1 MKDNTV
7 EAGTVKPSPE
17 GEGWVRGNQHKEES
31 LFIPPHP
38 SLIMPDYPVRHP
50 AGECKSA
57 PGGFVPQGE
66 GTQIEP
72 RSFSRLDVAFGRF
85 LSRRT
90 GFDPVQKQAFETIV
104 MTASYEQNQGHSCIQ
119 INDEARELLFASGLV
134 ETNPTDQSSPLPLV
148 IEQNRLYLHRY
159 WNYENRL
166 AMQIKAMNQAEANG
180 NRPVAVTELLLDR
193 YFDVSDE
200 TDDQREAAKMAA
212 RQSFCIITGGPG
224 TGKTFTVVKILA
236 LLQELAEQP
245 LHIALAAPTG
255 KAAMRLQ
262 ESIGFSKTKLPCSDA
277 IKNRIPETVTT
288 LHRLLGAMP
297 PSPYFRHHAGKPLV
311 HDLVVVDEASMVDLA
326 LMSKLL
332 DALKP
337 GARLI
342 LLGDK
347 DQLASVES
355 GAVLADLAVAE
366 TLQSNVY
373 TLKKSHRFGGVIKE
387 LAEAV
392 NRQQDELAW
401 QILSNGGS
409 GAVQCLDADLV
420 DYVVAQQ
427 AEYLQLI
434 KAGAGFERIF
444 QAFSRFQVLCSNRQ
458 GKNSVADINYR
469 VEQKLAEQ
477 NRIALSGL
485 WYPGRPVMVTQNNP
499 ALHLYNGDIG
509 ICMQDNVGAG
519 LVPAQSGQPQ
529 GIAPTGKLMVYFQRA
544 DGSVKK
550 YLPARVPHCETVFAM
565 TIHKSQGSEFEEVL
579 IVLPEAI
586 NPVLTKELLYTA
598 ITRAKQTI
606 KLVAGEAVFTA
617 TVRQK
622 IDRVTGL
629 VDKFKI

>member
-1 MKDNTV
+1 MENL
-7 EAGTVKPSPE
+7 EAQT
-17 GEGWVRGNQHKEES
+17 
-31 LFIPPHP
+31 
-38 SLIMPDYPVRHP
+38 
-50 AGECKSA
+50 
-57 PGGFVPQGE
+57 
-66 GTQIEP
+66 EP
-72 RSFSRLDVAFGRF
+72 RSFSRLDIAFARF
-85 LSRRT
+85 LSQRT
-90 GFDPVQKQAFETIV
+90 GFDAMQKQAFETIA

-119 INDEARELLFASGLV
+119 IDDKARALLLASGLV
-134 ETNPTDQSSPLPLV
+134 EPNPESQADPLPLV
-148 IEQNRLYLHRY
+148 IEQDRLYLHRY

-166 AMQIKAMNQAEANG
+166 AMQIKAMTRVEHPIEKLDA
-180 NRPVAVTELLLDR
+180 LLGR
-193 YFDVSDE
+193 YFDMSDE

-212 RQSFCIITGGPG
+212 KQSFSIITGGPG

-262 ESIGFSKTKLPCSDA
+262 ESIGLSKAKLPCSEA

-288 LHRLLGAMP
+288 LHRLLGALP
-297 PSPYFRHHAGKPLV
+297 PSPYFRHNADKPLV

-355 GAVLADLAVAE
+355 GAVLADLAMAE
-366 TLQSNVY
+366 ALQNNVY
-373 TLKKSHRFGGVIKE
+373 TLKKSHRFGGAIKE

-392 NRQQDELAW
+392 NFQQDELAW
-401 QILSNGGS
+401 QILSGGRD
-409 GAVQCLDADLV
+409 GAVQCLDEDLI
-420 DYVVAQQ
+420 DYVAAQQ
-427 AEYLQLI
+427 VDYLQLI
-434 KAGAGFERIF
+434 KADAEFERIF

-458 GKNSVADINYR
+458 GKNSVADINDR

-477 NRIALSGL
+477 QRIDLSGL

-509 ICMQDNVGAG
+509 ICMPDSFSAG
-519 LVPAQSGQPQ
+519 KV
-529 GIAPTGKLMVYFQRA
+529 MVFFQRA

-598 ITRAKQTI
+598 ITRAKKTI
-606 KLVAGEAVFTA
+606 KLNAGEVVFIA

>member
-1 MKDNTV
+1 MEDLEVQT
-7 EAGTVKPSPE
+7 
-17 GEGWVRGNQHKEES
+17 
-31 LFIPPHP
+31 
-38 SLIMPDYPVRHP
+38 
-50 AGECKSA
+50 
-57 PGGFVPQGE
+57 
-66 GTQIEP
+66 EP
-72 RSFSRLDVAFGRF
+72 RSFSRLDVAFARF

-90 GFDPVQKQAFETIV
+90 TGFDPQQKQAFETIV

-119 INDEARELLFASGLV
+119 IDDNARALLLASGLV
-134 ETNPTDQSSPLPLV
+134 GPNPESKADPLPLV
-148 IEQNRLYLHRY
+148 IEQDRLYLHRY

-166 AMQIKAMNQAEANG
+166 ALQIKAMTQAEHPIEKLDA
-180 NRPVAVTELLLDR
+180 LLDR
-193 YFDVSDE
+193 YFDMRDE

-212 RQSFCIITGGPG
+212 KQSFSIITGGPG

-262 ESIGFSKTKLPCSDA
+262 ESIGFSKAKLPCSET

-297 PSPYFRHHAGKPLV
+297 PSPYFRHNADKPLV
-311 HDLVVVDEASMVDLA
+311 YDLVVVDEASMVDLA

-355 GAVLADLAVAE
+355 GAVLADLAMAE
-366 TLQSNVY
+366 SLQNNVY
-373 TLKKSHRFGGVIKE
+373 TLKKSHRFGGAIKE

-392 NRQQDELAW
+392 NFQQDELAW
-401 QILSNGGS
+401 QILSDGGD
-409 GAVQCLDADLV
+409 GAVQCLDEDLI
-420 DYVVAQQ
+420 DYVAAQQ
-427 AEYLQLI
+427 ADYLQLA
-434 KAGAGFERIF
+434 KADAEFERIF

-458 GKNSVADINYR
+458 GKNSVADINDR

-477 NRIALSGL
+477 KRIDLSGL

-509 ICMQDNVGAG
+509 ICMPDSFSA
-519 LVPAQSGQPQ
+519 
-529 GIAPTGKLMVYFQRA
+529 GKLMVFFQRA

-579 IVLPEAI
+579 IVLPETI

-598 ITRAKQTI
+598 ITRAKKTI

-622 IDRVTGL
+622 IERVTGL
-629 VDKFKI
+629 VDKFKG

>member
-1 MKDNTV
+1 MKDTTV
-7 EAGTVKPSPE
+7 GLSTTKLFPE
-17 GEGWVRGNQHKEES
+17 GDGAEFEQK
-31 LFIPPHP
+31 
-38 SLIMPDYPVRHP
+38 
-50 AGECKSA
+50 A
-57 PGGFVPQGE
+57 
-66 GTQIEP
+66 
-72 RSFSRLDVAFGRF
+72 FSRLDIAFARF

-90 GFDPVQKQAFETIV
+90 GFDPLQKQAFEALV
-104 MTASYEQNQGHSCIQ
+104 MAVSYEQNQGHNCIR
-119 INDEARELLFASGLV
+119 IDDEAQALLLASGQAG
-134 ETNPTDQSSPLPLV
+134 TNPGSWTDLLPLV
-148 IEQNRLYLHRY
+148 IEQDRLYLHRY
-159 WNYENRL
+159 WYYENRL
-166 AMQIKAMNQAEANG
+166 AMQIKAMTQAETNS
-180 NRPVAVTELLLDR
+180 NRPVAATEPLLDR
-193 YFDVSDE
+193 YFADALDAI
-200 TDDQREAAKMAA
+200 DDQREAAKMAA

-262 ESIGFSKTKLPCSDA
+262 ESIGFSKAKLPCPET

-297 PSPYFRHHAGKPLV
+297 PSPYFRHHADKPLV
-311 HDLVVVDEASMVDLA
+311 YDLVVVDEASMVDLA

-355 GAVLADLAVAE
+355 GAVLADLASAE
-366 TLQSNVY
+366 ALQDNVY
-373 TLKKSHRFGGVIKE
+373 TLRKSHRFGGAIKK

-392 NRQQDELAW
+392 NLQQDELAW
-401 QILSNGGS
+401 QIISDSADLHPVGEDD
-409 GAVQCLDADLV
+409 AVQRLGEDLI
-420 DYVVAQQ
+420 DYVAAQQ
-427 AEYLQLI
+427 ADYLQLI
-434 KAGAGFERIF
+434 KAGAGFERIY
-444 QAFSRFQVLCSNRQ
+444 QAFSRFQVLCSNRP

-469 VEQKLAEQ
+469 VEQKLAGQ
-477 NRIALSGL
+477 RRIDLSGL
-485 WYPGRPVMVTQNNP
+485 WYPGRPIMVTQNNP

-509 ICMQDNVGAG
+509 ICMLDSAHSAG
-519 LVPAQSGQPQ
+519 L
-529 GIAPTGKLMVYFQRA
+529 TGKMMVFFQRA
-544 DGSVKK
+544 DGTVKK

-579 IVLPEAI
+579 IVLPETI

-598 ITRAKQTI
+598 ITRAKKTI

-622 IDRVTGL
+622 IERVTGL
-629 VDKFKI
+629 IDRFKL

>member
-1 MKDNTV
+1 LNAQT
-7 EAGTVKPSPE
+7 
-17 GEGWVRGNQHKEES
+17 
-31 LFIPPHP
+31 
-38 SLIMPDYPVRHP
+38 
-50 AGECKSA
+50 
-57 PGGFVPQGE
+57 
-66 GTQIEP
+66 EP
-72 RSFSRLDVAFGRF
+72 RSFSRLDVAFARF
-85 LSRRT
+85 LSQRT
-90 GFDPVQKQAFETIV
+90 GFDPLQKQAFETIV

-119 INDEARELLFASGLV
+119 IDDKAKALLLASGLV
-134 ETNPTDQSSPLPLV
+134 EPNPESQADPLPLV
-148 IEQNRLYLHRY
+148 IEQDRLYLHRY

-166 AMQIKAMNQAEANG
+166 ALQIKAMTQAEHPIEKLDA
-180 NRPVAVTELLLDR
+180 LLDR
-193 YFDVSDE
+193 YFEMSDE

-212 RQSFCIITGGPG
+212 KQSFSIITGGPG

-262 ESIGFSKTKLPCSDA
+262 ESIGKSKAKLPCSET

-288 LHRLLGAMP
+288 LHRLLGAIP
-297 PSPYFRHHAGKPLV
+297 PSPYFRHNADKPLV
-311 HDLVVVDEASMVDLA
+311 YDLVVVDEASMVDLA

-355 GAVLADLAVAE
+355 GAVLADLAMAE
-366 TLQSNVY
+366 ALQNNVY
-373 TLKKSHRFGGVIKE
+373 TLKKSHRFGGAIKE

-392 NRQQDELAW
+392 NFQQDELAW
-401 QILSNGGS
+401 KILSDGAD
-409 GAVQCLDADLV
+409 GAVQCLDEDLI
-420 DYVVAQQ
+420 DYVAAQQ
-427 AEYLQLI
+427 ADYLQLA
-434 KAGAGFERIF
+434 KADAEFERIF
-444 QAFSRFQVLCSNRQ
+444 QAFNRFQVLCSNRQ
-458 GKNSVADINYR
+458 GKNSVADINDR

-477 NRIALSGL
+477 KRIDLSGL

-509 ICMQDNVGAG
+509 ICMPDSFSA
-519 LVPAQSGQPQ
+519 
-529 GIAPTGKLMVYFQRA
+529 GKLMVFFQRA

-579 IVLPEAI
+579 IALPETI

-598 ITRAKQTI
+598 ITRAKKTI

-622 IDRVTGL
+622 IERVTGL
-629 VDKFKI
+629 VDKFKG

>member
-1 MKDNTV
+1 
-7 EAGTVKPSPE
+7 
-17 GEGWVRGNQHKEES
+17 
-31 LFIPPHP
+31 
-38 SLIMPDYPVRHP
+38 
-50 AGECKSA
+50 
-57 PGGFVPQGE
+57 
-66 GTQIEP
+66 
-72 RSFSRLDVAFGRF
+72 
-85 LSRRT
+85 
-90 GFDPVQKQAFETIV
+90 FD
-104 MTASYEQNQGHSCIQ
+104 M
-119 INDEARELLFASGLV
+119 R
-134 ETNPTDQSSPLPLV
+134 
-148 IEQNRLYLHRY
+148 
-159 WNYENRL
+159 
-166 AMQIKAMNQAEANG
+166 
-180 NRPVAVTELLLDR
+180 
-193 YFDVSDE
+193 DE

-212 RQSFCIITGGPG
+212 KQSFSIITGGPG

-262 ESIGFSKTKLPCSDA
+262 ESIGFSKAKLPCSEA
-277 IKNRIPETVTT
+277 IKNRIPEAVTT
-288 LHRLLGAMP
+288 LHRLLGAIP
-297 PSPYFRHHAGKPLV
+297 PSPYFRHNADKPLV
-311 HDLVVVDEASMVDLA
+311 YDLVVVDEASMVDLA

-355 GAVLADLAVAE
+355 GAVLADLAMAE
-366 TLQSNVY
+366 PLQNNVY
-373 TLKKSHRFGGVIKE
+373 TLKKSHRFGGAIKE

-392 NRQQDELAW
+392 NFQQDELAW
-401 QILSNGGS
+401 QILSDGGD
-409 GAVQCLDADLV
+409 GAVQCLDEDLI
-420 DYVVAQQ
+420 DYVAAQQ
-427 AEYLQLI
+427 ADYLQLI
-434 KAGAGFERIF
+434 KADAEFEQIF

-458 GKNSVADINYR
+458 GKNSVADINDR

-477 NRIALSGL
+477 KRIDLSGL

-509 ICMQDNVGAG
+509 ICMPDSFSA
-519 LVPAQSGQPQ
+519 
-529 GIAPTGKLMVYFQRA
+529 GKLMVFFQRA

-579 IVLPEAI
+579 IVLPETI
-586 NPVLTKELLYTA
+586 NTVLTKELLYTA
-598 ITRAKQTI
+598 ITRAKKTI

-622 IDRVTGL
+622 IERVTGL
-629 VDKFKI
+629 VDKFKG

>member
-1 MKDNTV
+1 MIDSDLD
-7 EAGTVKPSPE
+7 AGAQTE
-17 GEGWVRGNQHKEES
+17 Q
-31 LFIPPHP
+31 
-38 SLIMPDYPVRHP
+38 
-50 AGECKSA
+50 
-57 PGGFVPQGE
+57 
-66 GTQIEP
+66 
-72 RSFSRLDVAFGRF
+72 RSFSRLDVAFACF

-90 GFDPVQKQAFETIV
+90 GFDPLQRQAFEAIV

-119 INDEARELLFASGLV
+119 IDDEARALLLASGLV
-134 ETNPTDQSSPLPLV
+134 EMNPTDQASLLPLV
-148 IEQNRLYLHRY
+148 VEQDRLYLHRY
-159 WNYENRL
+159 WSYENRL
-166 AMQIKAMNQAEANG
+166 AMRIKAMIQAEING
-180 NRPVAVTELLLDR
+180 NRPVAATELLLDR
-193 YFDVSDE
+193 YFAASGE
-200 TDDQREAAKMAA
+200 NDDQREAAKMAA
-212 RQSFCIITGGPG
+212 HQSFCIITGGPG

-236 LLQELAEQP
+236 LLQELSEKP

-262 ESIGFSKTKLPCSDA
+262 ESIGFSKTKLPCSEA
-277 IKNRIPETVTT
+277 IKDRIPETVTT

-297 PSPYFRHHAGKPLV
+297 PSPYFRHNADKPLV
-311 HDLVVVDEASMVDLA
+311 YDLVVVDEASMVDLA

-355 GAVLADLAVAE
+355 GAVLADLAIAE
-366 TLQSNVY
+366 TLQNNVY
-373 TLKKSHRFGGVIKE
+373 TLKKSHRFGGAIKE
-387 LAEAV
+387 LADAV
-392 NRQQDELAW
+392 NLQQDELAW
-401 QILSNGGS
+401 QILSDGRDA
-409 GAVQCLDADLV
+409 AVQCLHDELV
-420 DYVVAQQ
+420 DYVAAQQ
-427 AEYLQLI
+427 ADYLRLI
-434 KAGAGFERIF
+434 KAGTGFEQIY

-477 NRIALSGL
+477 QRIDLSGL

-509 ICMQDNVGAG
+509 ICMVDSVPSTRP
-519 LVPAQSGQPQ
+519 LVLSAAEGSGQ
-529 GIAPTGKLMVYFQRA
+529 APTGKLMVYFQRA

-622 IDRVTGL
+622 IDRLSGL